1 MVQLVKIGK
10 ETVKL
15 DELFAR
21 ITEHYVEEVEY
32 KTSTL
37 SSAMEP
43 TIIISL
49 ALIVGVTLV
58 SMNLPLFEMSN
69 SFQ

>member
-37 SSAMEP
+37 SSTMEP